1 MNRSGGFSNFFVPVL
16 VSMVLGCLLLHGSA
30 RAQVTCDY
38 IDCAMGYMCVE
49 GQGCVPD
56 GSPPFYSASPTT
68 LSFGTV
74 PVGASEVDSFTVC
87 NRGASARLVITSVTS
102 SNAVFTVSPA
112 SATLLPG
119 KWWDQCLTSQTFHV
133 TFSPVVG
140 GVQGASIV
148 LMHNASGSPDTVTVA
163 GNDVP
168 APVTRQTWG
177 QLKMIYR

>member
-1 MNRSGGFSNFFVPVL
+1 M
-16 VSMVLGCLLLHGSA
+16 
-30 RAQVTCDY
+30 
-38 IDCAMGYMCVE
+38 
-49 GQGCVPD
+49 PD
-56 GSPPFYSASPTT
+56 GSPPLYSASPTT

-87 NRGASARLVITSVTS
+87 NQGLSADLVITSVTS

-112 SATLLPG
+112 SATVFPG
-119 KWWDQCLTSQTFHV
+119 KWWGGCASQTFHV

-140 GVQGASIV
+140 GAQGASIV

-163 GNDVP
+163 GNDGP
-168 APVTRQTWG
+168 APVTGQTWG